1 MTYQAHNKP
10 KFDSFSRIISFLTT
24 FFQIIRIYVQSVH
37 NGFDVMQGHHLGG
50 GGWKGLWT
58 PQGFTILVFFSVNRT
73 FKTVL
78 LLQK

>member
-50 GGWKGLWT
+50 RGLEESMD
-58 PQGFTILVFFSVNRT
+58 PPRIYDSSFFFCKSH
-73 FKTVL
+73 L
-78 LLQK
+78 